1 MLKIID
7 VNISSDYSWG
17 DIKNLRNWDSFKNT
31 NKNWQQTKQTAIV
44 NHPVFVEVEVV
55 ETNWLYL
62 AELNSS
68 WLDIKNKYA
77 NWNEVKNIRK
87 EELDGY

>member
-1 MLKIID
+1 MIKIID

-17 DIKNLRNWDSFKNT
+17 DIKNLANWDAVKNT

-44 NHPVFVEVEVV
+44 NHLVFVEVEVI

-62 AELNSS
+62 AELNNS
-68 WLDIKNKYA
+68 WQDIKNKYI
-77 NWNEVKNIRK
+77 NWNEVKNI
-87 EELDGY
+87 